1 MRFRSLGVL
10 SLLAALCL
18 VPQRAP
24 APLIYRPGEG
34 WTYEPEGGGRWQRN
48 RAKDQLEVAQQAFD
62 EGKYRLASKAARR
75 VTKVWPLS
83 DFAPRAQF
91 LLGRAYEER
100 GRSDRGFKAYQQL
113 IERYPKLD
121 NYNEVLQ
128 RQFDIATLYLNG
140 KWFYLWGVIPAG
152 PDRDKVVD
160 MYEKVIRNGPY
171 STVAPKAQMN
181 IGAAREKQKEWPL
194 AVRAYERAA
203 DRYND
208 QPTVASEAFYRA
220 GMAHLQEAEQAEY
233 DQSAATRAINAF
245 TDFISLYPNDPRVA
259 QAQTNIINL
268 YRVRADGS
276 YKVARYYEKKKRLD
290 GALIYYNEVVDLYTR
305 FVKEP
310 EADRAREARERISA
324 IGAKRAG
331 TAARAGASGTNAVP
345 AAPTPPGGTAAPGS
359 AAKPAPAPASAPAT
373 PTPTPAP
380 TPAGK

>member
-1 MRFRSLGVL
+1 MQASVTSMRFRSPSVL
-10 SLLAALCL
+10 FLLVALCL
-18 VPQRAP
+18 VSQRAP

-140 KWFYLWGVIPAG
+140 KWFYLWGIIPAG

-171 STVAPKAQMN
+171 SSVAPQAQMN
-181 IGAAREKQKEWPL
+181 IGSAREKQKEWPL

-208 QPTVASEAFYRA
+208 QPAVASEAFYRA
-220 GMAHLQEAEQAEY
+220 GMAHLQEAEEAEY

-245 TDFISLYPNDPRVA
+245 TDFIALFPNEPRVS
-259 QAQTNIINL
+259 QAQTNIIDL

-276 YKVARYYEKKKRLD
+276 FRVARYYEKKRRLD

-310 EADRAREARERISA
+310 EAEKAREARERISA

-331 TAARAGASGTNAVP
+331 LPATTSGTNAVP
-345 AAPTPPGGTAAPGS
+345 AAVAPPVAP
-359 AAKPAPAPASAPAT
+359 PASAPAPVPAT
-373 PTPTPAP
+373 PSPSTPPA
-380 TPAGK
+380 K